1 MQVRS
6 VTQSPAMLNPVAT
19 APGSVFFDPQWK
31 GHDLIRKAVDLRPVD
46 RERSFLFTI
55 YYLRFT
61 IARFTICSME
71 EREEFLT
78 ARQLAK
84 VLQVSESTV
93 RRLARKRR
101 IPSVRVTPHIIR
113 FHLDAVREALDV
125 PRRRIRHGEFTEP
138 VDDSQLSFDDLLALS

>member
-1 MQVRS
+1 MDRPSSRS
-6 VTQSPAMLNPVAT
+6 SGRTPT
-19 APGSVFFDPQWK
+19 ASQECFIP
-31 GHDLIRKAVDLRPVD
+31 DL
-46 RERSFLFTI
+46 LFTI
-55 YYLRFT
+55 YCSRFT
-61 IARFTICSME
+61 IPVME

-125 PRRRIRHGEFTEP
+125 PRSRIRHGEFTEP